1 LTIFSGMETVHE
13 TSLKFESNYKSF
25 EWLHIQTDEAR
36 DSFNAQAYKKDISIL
51 YVPADCCLLID
62 FNEFITTKPT
72 LFFCGYQRIQI
83 LKGENIT
90 SLNYNRDFY
99 CIQIHDAEVACDGL
113 LFNNAGQFPATEL
126 STEEN
131 QTIQNLFSEI
141 GKELN
146 LNDSSMEE
154 MVRILLKQV
163 IIRATRLW
171 KEQQLPKQLVA
182 LPAEVEFYRNF
193 NQLVEIHFKKWHSV
207 ADYAELL
214 GLTAKTLSNKF
225 NRLNLIQP
233 NEIIKSRILLE
244 AKRLL
249 CFTEWSV
256 KEIAYELGYEDPAYF
271 NRLFTSKIGDSPV
284 VFRKLFNEGKKV
296 H

>member
-1 LTIFSGMETVHE
+1 MKAGAQNT
-13 TSLKFESNYKSF
+13 LKFESSYKSF
-25 EWLHIQTDEAR
+25 EWLYIHSKEQR
-36 DSFNAQAYKKDISIL
+36 DAFNTHPFKKDISIL
-51 YVPADCCLLID
+51 FIPAGSHLRID
-62 FNEFITTKPT
+62 FNDFVTSKPT

-83 LKGENIT
+83 LQGENIT
-90 SLNYNRDFY
+90 VLNYNRDFY

-113 LFNNAGQFPATEL
+113 LFQNAGQSQATEL
-126 STEEN
+126 STEEHLV
-131 QTIQNLFSEI
+131 IQNLFSEI
-141 GKELN
+141 GKEL
-146 LNDSSMEE
+146 LLKDSSMEE
-154 MVRILLKQV
+154 MVRILLKQI

-171 KEQQLPKQLVA
+171 KEQQLPYQVTEV
-182 LPAEVEFYRNF
+182 PAEVEFYRNF

-207 ADYAELL
+207 GDYAEVL

-225 NRLNLIQP
+225 NRLKLLQP

-249 CFTEWSV
+249 CFTDWSV

-271 NRLFTSKIGDSPV
+271 NRLFTGKVGDSPV

-296 H
+296 Q

>member
-1 LTIFSGMETVHE
+1 METG
-13 TSLKFESNYKSF
+13 TQNRLKFESNYKSF
-25 EWLHIQTDEAR
+25 EWTHVQTTEER
-36 DSFNAQAYKKDISIL
+36 DLFNSTPFKEGICIL
-51 YVPADCCLLID
+51 YIPEGSHLRID
-62 FNEFITTKPT
+62 FSEFTTKKPT

-83 LKGENIT
+83 LKGENVT
-90 SLNYNRDFY
+90 LLSYNRDFY

-113 LFNNAGQFPATEL
+113 LYNNAGQFPATEL
-126 STEEN
+126 SPEEN

-141 GKELN
+141 GKELH

-154 MVRILLKQV
+154 MVRILLKQI

-171 KEQQLPKQLVA
+171 KEQQLPPQLTGI
-182 LPAEVEFYRNF
+182 PAEVEFYRNF

-207 ADYAELL
+207 ADYAQLL

-225 NRLNLIQP
+225 NKLNLVQP

-249 CFTEWSV
+249 CFTDWSV

-271 NRLFTSKIGDSPV
+271 NRLFTGKVGNSPI

>member
-1 LTIFSGMETVHE
+1 MEVKILNKRT
-13 TSLKFESNYKSF
+13 FESNYKSF
-25 EWLHIQTDEAR
+25 EWISIQTNEER
-36 DSFNAQAYKKDISIL
+36 ISFNSHPYKKDISIL
-51 YVPADCCLLID
+51 FVPSGSHLLID

-83 LKGENIT
+83 LKGLDIT
-90 SLNYNRDFY
+90 VLNYNRDFY

-126 STEEN
+126 SPKEH

-141 GKELN
+141 GKELE
-146 LNDSSMEE
+146 LKDSSMEE
-154 MVRILLKQV
+154 MVRILLKQI

-171 KEQQLPKQLVA
+171 KEQQLPFQVTEI
-182 LPAEVEFYRNF
+182 PAEVEFYRNF

-207 ADYAELL
+207 SDYAQVL

-249 CFTEWSV
+249 CFTDWSV

-271 NRLFTSKIGDSPV
+271 NRLFTGKVGDSPV

>member
-1 LTIFSGMETVHE
+1 MAGRTENI
-13 TSLKFESNYKSF
+13 LKFESNYKSF
-25 EWLHIQTDEAR
+25 EWMHVHSKGQR
-36 DSFNAQAYKKDISIL
+36 DFFNKHPFKKDISIL
-51 YVPADCCLLID
+51 FIPTGGHLRID
-62 FNEFITTKPT
+62 FNDFITSKPT

-90 SLNYNRDFY
+90 ALNYNRDFY

-113 LFNNAGQFPATEL
+113 LFQNAGQSQATEL
-126 STEEN
+126 SHEAYLI
-131 QTIQNLFSEI
+131 IQNLFSEI
-141 GKELN
+141 AKEL
-146 LNDSSMEE
+146 LLKDSSMEE
-154 MVRILLKQV
+154 MVRILLKQI

-171 KEQQLPKQLVA
+171 KEQQLPDKVSEV
-182 LPAEVEFYRNF
+182 PAEVEFYRNF
-193 NQLVEIHFKKWHSV
+193 NRLVEIHFKKWHAVS
-207 ADYAELL
+207 DYAEIL

-225 NRLNLIQP
+225 NRLNLLQP
-233 NEIIKSRILLE
+233 NEIIKNRILLE

-249 CFTEWSV
+249 CFTDWSV

-271 NRLFTSKIGDSPV
+271 NRLFTGKVGDSPV

>member
-1 LTIFSGMETVHE
+1 MKNEAFRN
-13 TSLKFESNYKSF
+13 LKFESNYKSF
-25 EWLHIQTDEAR
+25 EWIPIQTHADREL
-36 DSFNAQAYKKDISIL
+36 FNAHPYKKDISIL
-51 YVPADCCLLID
+51 YVPAESRVLID
-62 FNEFITTKPT
+62 FREFITEKPT

-83 LKGENIT
+83 LKGEQLT
-90 SLNYNRDFY
+90 VLNYNRDFY
-99 CIQIHDAEVACDGL
+99 CIQIHDSEVACDGI

-126 STEEN
+126 SPEED
-131 QTIQNLFSEI
+131 QTIRQLFAEI
-141 GKELN
+141 GNELH

-154 MVRILLKQV
+154 MVRILLKQI

-171 KEQQLPKQLVA
+171 KQQQLPDQILEI
-182 LPAEVEFYRNF
+182 PAEVEFYRNF
-193 NQLVEIHFKKWHSV
+193 NQLVEIHFKKWHAV
-207 ADYAELL
+207 ADYADAF

-225 NRLNLIQP
+225 KRLNLIPP

-249 CFTEWSV
+249 CFTDRSV

-271 NRLFTSKIGDSPV
+271 NRLFTGKIGDSPV
-284 VFRKLFNEGKKV
+284 VFRKSFNEGKKV

>member
-1 LTIFSGMETVHE
+1 METG
-13 TSLKFESNYKSF
+13 TQNNLKFESNYKSF
-25 EWLHIQTDEAR
+25 EWIHIQSEEER
-36 DSFNAQAYKKDISIL
+36 DSFNSDPFKKGICIL
-51 YVPADCCLLID
+51 YVPEGSHVKID
-62 FNEFITTKPT
+62 FNEFMTSKPT
-72 LFFCGYQRIQI
+72 LFFCGYQRIQL
-83 LKGENIT
+83 LKGENAIMLT
-90 SLNYNRDFY
+90 YNRDFY

-126 STEEN
+126 SNEEN
-131 QTIQNLFSEI
+131 KTIQTLFHEI
-141 GKELN
+141 GKELR

-171 KEQQLPKQLVA
+171 KEQQLPNKVVA

-207 ADYAELL
+207 ADYAGVL

-249 CFTEWSV
+249 CFTNWSV

-271 NRLFTSKIGDSPV
+271 NRLFTGKVGDSPV

-296 H
+296 Q

>member
-1 LTIFSGMETVHE
+1 MEVEIRNKRT
-13 TSLKFESNYKSF
+13 FESNYKSF
-25 EWLHIQTDEAR
+25 EWTHIQTNEER
-36 DSFNAQAYKKDISIL
+36 TFFNSHPYKKDISIL
-51 YVPADCCLLID
+51 FVPPGSHLLID
-62 FNEFITTKPT
+62 FNEFITSKPT

-83 LKGENIT
+83 LKGEDIT
-90 SLNYNRDFY
+90 ILNYNRDFY

-126 STEEN
+126 SPEEHPI
-131 QTIQNLFSEI
+131 IQQLFSEI
-141 GKELN
+141 GNELE

-154 MVRILLKQV
+154 MIRILLKQV

-171 KEQQLPKQLVA
+171 KQQQLPFQVTA
-182 LPAEVEFYRNF
+182 IPAEVEFYRNF

-207 ADYAELL
+207 SDYAEIL

-249 CFTEWSV
+249 CFTDRSV

-271 NRLFTSKIGDSPV
+271 NRLFTGKVGDSPI
-284 VFRKLFNEGKKV
+284 VFRKLFNERKKV
-296 H
+296 Q

>member
-1 LTIFSGMETVHE
+1 MENDVLNK
-13 TSLKFESNYKSF
+13 LKFESSYKSF
-25 EWLHIQTDEAR
+25 EWQHIQTDEER
-36 DSFNAQAYKKDISIL
+36 NSFNIHPYKKDIHIL
-51 YVPADCCLLID
+51 FVPENCHLLID
-62 FNEFITTKPT
+62 LNEFVTARPT

-83 LKGENIT
+83 LKGKNIT
-90 SLNYNRDFY
+90 TLNYNRDFY
-99 CIQIHDAEVACDGL
+99 CIQIHDSEVACDGL

-126 STEEN
+126 SSEEN
-131 QTIQNLFSEI
+131 HIIQNLFSEI
-141 GKELN
+141 GKELT

-154 MVRILLKQV
+154 MIRILLKQI

-171 KEQQLPKQLVA
+171 KEQQLPNEL
-182 LPAEVEFYRNF
+182 LRIPAEVEFYRNF
-193 NQLVEIHFKKWHSV
+193 NQLVEIHFKQWHSV
-207 ADYAELL
+207 SDYAEIM

-225 NRLNLIQP
+225 NRLNLTQP

-249 CFTEWSV
+249 CFTDRSV

-284 VFRKLFNEGKKV
+284 VFRKLFNERKKV
-296 H
+296 Q